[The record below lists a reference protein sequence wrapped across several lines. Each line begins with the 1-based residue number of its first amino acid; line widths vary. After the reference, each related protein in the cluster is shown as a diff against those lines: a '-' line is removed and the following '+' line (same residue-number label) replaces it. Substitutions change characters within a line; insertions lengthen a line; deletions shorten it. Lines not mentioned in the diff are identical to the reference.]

1 MFVSQIIDEVLDILG
16 TTDKPKALRKLT
28 QAVQILMQ
36 SGHWFSTSAEV
47 DVCTGWDNQTITLPR
62 NIEVPLAVNVDGSP
76 TYFRGRLFQYHVNKG
91 GMYNPV
97 GWAWDDRGMVATQ
110 MDIRQPSQLVAVA
123 EHEADAGKVIRV
135 IGTDSNNRDLRSQ
148 MDDGTGVDGLLV
160 PIHAQSDFPYGTIQ
174 PDGVTISSRTSAI
187 EPLTQFESSTA
198 HQLTSGPSA
207 TLAVTSGS
215 APADLTVGSE
225 YYIGVVDDTTI
236 QLHQS
241 ELDAIYGNNPIK
253 LQSIVGCA
261 ANAVKLTDSR
271 QAELQTAID
280 LGTQPAIVVDSP
292 NEANFY
298 LWDNDT
304 PLPSPLKTGVT
315 YFVNQI
321 DLTHLQVFTT
331 RIDAQNNTNPVYLSG
346 NTAHFRVGIRK
357 AITPQTKLT
366 FPTAPGF
373 SAGDTVECYTNGGV
387 LPQPLVVGQ
396 SYYVGTVD
404 GDPLAVT
411 LHPSYA
417 DAIAKTNSINFITAG
432 SGNFSIAKL
441 IPATAIAGTTNNIS
455 AVGFNLGTASGAGAV
470 LQAQVVGPVTSAVVN
485 SGGAGYTSAT
495 ASFADAGGYN
505 YNSIPSVVVSGG
517 TYTTQATAHAVLA
530 TDLATG
536 IKYVSEVVMDSV
548 GSDYNPLSPPKI
560 VFSGG
565 LATNGFEAV
574 ATPNISGGQ
583 VTSITLTPVGSGAS
597 ANVSVNTVSTLVNGI
612 ALTSPGAN
620 YLYPPRITITGAQ
633 GAVFTGSI
641 DTTTLT
647 VTGVTSGVV
656 RVGGVIS
663 GANIIPGTTITGFL
677 SGTQGGNGTYSVSN
691 THSPAIASTTIT
703 EAGSQATA
711 SCTITTA
718 FVKSCKVVNGGSG
731 YTTAP
736 AIFFT
741 GGQGSGAVATAVINS
756 GVVTSV
762 TMVAQGTG
770 YTSAPVATVTPST
783 GVFVQFSSTGTMPQP
798 LEQGNSYL
806 AEAPSSANTF
816 TVRNSDHSEVNI
828 TSTGSGNFY
837 LVISRTFGIGFTNKW
852 VGDFAG
858 IATGSAVTLETDY
871 QLPVTNPSTSPDSVV
886 FIGKISD
893 TEAYLYPTSSLVTPY
908 EVTQIGVGQAY
919 LAVVLAANP
928 VVYENRIQLDSS
940 SYLSVGQIVTFT
952 SSGTLPSPLSAL
964 TNYTIASI
972 TGNGLTLTAS
982 GSPVVFT
989 TLGVGQL
996 ALNVVRNFTAL
1007 PSTYI
1012 ISANSLVETGN
1023 EITVRSN
1030 ENDSLPNPLLQSSYA
1045 TPHIYYARRVG
1056 SDAFELYDTLGHAQ
1070 NTASTAGRIQFLTSG
1085 DTISSVFFTDS
1096 ITSQTLVKIVRHVE
1110 KPVTVGYVSLYA
1122 FDYGRSN
1129 DMALIG
1135 QYHPSETN
1143 PKYRRIRIGK
1153 PCAWARIIYRVKAPE
1168 LTSVYDYIPI
1178 ENIRAVIAAVHAV
1191 DLEDKD
1197 FVEQSQK
1204 YWQAAMIY
1212 LQNET
1217 DNMDGHAMMPP
1228 QINNLTYGD
1237 GTDPVMF

>member
-1 MFVSQIIDEVLDILG
+1 MFVSQIIDEVLEILG
-16 TTDKPKALRKLT
+16 TTDKPRALRKLT
-28 QAVQILMQ
+28 QAIQILMQ
-36 SGHWFSTSAEV
+36 SGHWFNTSAEV

-97 GWAWDDRGMVATQ
+97 NWAWDDRGMVATQ
-110 MDIRQPSQLVAVA
+110 MDIRQPAQLVAVA

-135 IGTDSNNRDLRSQ
+135 IGTDGNNRDLRSQ
-148 MDDGTGVDGLLV
+148 LDDGTGVDGLLV

-174 PDGVTISSRTSAI
+174 PDGVTITTRTTAI
-187 EPLTQFESSTA
+187 DPLTEFEASTA

-207 TLAVTSGS
+207 ILSIASGS
-215 APADLTVGSE
+215 TPADLTVGSE
-225 YYIGVVDDTTI
+225 YYIGVVDATTI

-241 ELDAIYGNNPIK
+241 ELDAIYGQNPIK

-261 ANAVKLTDSR
+261 ANAITLTDSR
-271 QAELQTAID
+271 QAQLQTAVD
-280 LGTQPAIVVDSP
+280 LGTQPSIVIDSP
-292 NEANFY
+292 NEVNFY
-298 LWDNDT
+298 QFDNDT
-304 PLPSPLKTGVT
+304 PLPSPLQIGVT

-321 DLTHLQVFTT
+321 DLTRLQIFAT
-331 RIDAQNNTNPVYLSG
+331 RIDAQNNNNPIFMSG
-346 NTAHFRVGIRK
+346 NTAQFRIGIRK
-357 AITPQTKLT
+357 AITAQTKLT
-366 FPTAPGF
+366 FSKPPGF
-373 SAGDTVECYTNGGV
+373 SAGDTVEAFTNGGV

-396 SYYVGTVD
+396 PYYVGTVD
-404 GDPLAVT
+404 GDPNAVT

-417 DAIAKTNSINFITAG
+417 DAIAKTNSINFVTNG
-432 SGNFSIAKL
+432 SGDFSIAKL

-470 LQAQVVGPVTSAVVN
+470 LQAQVVGPVTAAVVN
-485 SGGAGYTSAT
+485 SGGSGYTGAT
-495 ASFADAGGYN
+495 ATFADAGGYN
-505 YNSIPSVVVSGG
+505 YNSVPSVVVSGG
-517 TYTTQATAHAVLA
+517 TYTTQATAEAVLA
-530 TDLATG
+530 TDAATG
-536 IKYVSEVVMDSV
+536 IKYVSLVTMTFV
-548 GSDYNPLSPPKI
+548 GSGYNPLTPPKI

-565 LATNGFEAV
+565 LAANGFEAV
-574 ATPNISGGQ
+574 GTAVISGGQ
-583 VTSITLTPVGSGAS
+583 VTAITLEPIGSGAS

-620 YLYPPRITITGAQ
+620 YLYPPRISITAPQ

-663 GANIIPGTTITGFL
+663 GTGIIPGTTITGFL
-677 SGTQGGNGTYSVSN
+677 TGTEGGNGTYSVSN
-691 THSPAIASTTIT
+691 THTPAIASTTIT
-703 EAGSQATA
+703 EVGTQATA

-718 FVKSCKVVNGGSG
+718 FVKSCKVIQEGSG

-741 GGQGSGAVATAVINS
+741 GGQGTGAVATAVINS
-756 GVVTSV
+756 GKVTSV

-816 TVRNSDHSEVNI
+816 TVRNSDNSEVNI

-837 LVISRTFGIGFTNKW
+837 LVISRTFGVGFTDKW

-858 IATGSAVTLETDY
+858 IASGSSVTLQTDY
-871 QLPVTNPSTSPDSVV
+871 QLPVTTPPTSPDSVV
-886 FIGKISD
+886 FIGKISE
-893 TEAYLYPTSSLVTPY
+893 TEAYLYPSSSLVTPI
-908 EVTQIGVGQAY
+908 EVDQIGIGQSY
-919 LAVVLAANP
+919 LSVILAANP
-928 VVYENRIQLDSS
+928 IVYQNTVTLDSS
-940 SYLSVGQIVTFT
+940 AYLSVGQRVSFT
-952 SSGTLPSPLSAL
+952 TSGTLPAPLSGTVTYL
-964 TNYTIASI
+964 ISSI
-972 TGNGLTLTAS
+972 TGNGVTLTA
-982 GSPVVFT
+982 GGNLVAFT

-996 ALNVVRNFTAL
+996 VLNVVRAFTAL
-1007 PSTYI
+1007 FSTSI
-1012 ISANSLVETGN
+1012 ISSNSLIETGN
-1023 EITVRSN
+1023 QVTVRPSDG
-1030 ENDSLPNPLLQSSYA
+1030 DSLPSPLIKSTYN
-1045 TPHIYYARRVG
+1045 TPSVYYARTAG
-1056 SDAFELYDTLGHAQ
+1056 KNAFELYDTYGNAI
-1070 NTASTAGRIQFLTSG
+1070 NTASTVGRISYLTSG
-1085 DTISSVFFTDS
+1085 DTISSVFFTDL
-1096 ITSQTLVKIVRHVE
+1096 ITSQTLVKAVLHVE

-1129 DMALIG
+1129 DMALVG

-1153 PCAWARIIYRVKAPE
+1153 PCAWVRILYRVKAPE
-1168 LTSVYDYIPI
+1168 LTSIYDYIPI
-1178 ENIRAVIAAVHAV
+1178 ENTRAVIAAVHAV

-1197 FVEQSQK
+1197 FVDQSQK

-1228 QINNLTYGD
+1228 QINNETFGD
-1237 GTDPVMF
+1237 GSDPVMF